1 MLLHP
6 HKELRW
12 LLQWVATGELVLETK
27 KYFPPK
33 AVGFLLR
40 LFLVISKLCQTK
52 GFLEQQKRPCS
63 SLLPASKEGL
73 LSPPDSFSWLCRTA
87 SDPAFLLRALL
98 FLGIFHVVPFPH
110 SQTAVVLACFDLSAC
125 EHLWPFM
132 FPVWIQSDKSC
143 LTV

>member
-27 KYFPPK
+27 KNFPPK

-40 LFLVISKLCQTK
+40 LFLVTSKLCQTK
-52 GFLEQQKRPCS
+52 GFLEQQKRACS

-73 LSPPDSFSWLCRTA
+73 LSPPDSFSWLCRT
-87 SDPAFLLRALL
+87 AFLLRALL

-110 SQTAVVLACFDLSAC
+110 SQTAVVLTCFDLSAC